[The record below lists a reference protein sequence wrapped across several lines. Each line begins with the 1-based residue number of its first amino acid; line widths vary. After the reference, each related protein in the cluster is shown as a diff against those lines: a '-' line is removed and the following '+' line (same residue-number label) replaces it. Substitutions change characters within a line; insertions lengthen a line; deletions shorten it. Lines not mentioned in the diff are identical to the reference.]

1 MKRRRKRLSVLILV
15 FTFLFGI
22 SGISMANSQQDLSP
36 LTPQQ
41 QEAYNYLSSLPPG
54 WLSLIAD
61 EFGIAESELIPL
73 YKSGMNYGQI
83 RSRLLELYP
92 VPEISFSYEDCA
104 ELAAQTGIDELEAI
118 TCYDMAYKWRKDP
131 VWLAD
136 LFQRTGSWD
145 IVESAFERWEQSS
158 EKPSS
163 NISTRSIMS
172 MASSP
177 SQIDKVYE
185 VYNVSAQSVDS
196 MMRSGADVNDI
207 RNILFFMDITSAEDQ
222 LNATAENSLISAM
235 PFSSSPSLYMDI
247 NTSLEEGWI
256 DELPEE
262 INYLNESWPKREFP
276 QELLPLL
283 SDTNE
288 NLLTRSVNM
297 DSSDLSMNL
306 SIPQLTFADSEL
318 PSQSSFFSDP
328 TGLQPEIVPS
338 AASSDSDGQYSSRG
352 LNIETMYGEDKAS
365 PFKSYFT
372 GTSERINPHS
382 GTLLITVNDFSL
394 DEKLGPDFNFTRY
407 FNGSQNVLEQVL
419 ATITQGTRSVSSG
432 TTQNSYSKETEY
444 QDGSKRKDVTTVNFE
459 YDAQTT
465 GNGYVNGTAEVEN
478 TAYFYRQG
486 ETTPYAVNSEDTY
499 SGEAYMLP
507 ASASVTAESSVSI
520 ESVPATYDKDIFGFG
535 HGWGIDGIP
544 VMDIEGAKKYITLG
558 SEGTY
563 EVGSDGFLVGRDS
576 QDVWVEKPG
585 DLTIKDQ
592 YGTVKVS
599 YILKNINNET
609 WYFDINGNP
618 FVYTSKYYGSHILLW
633 INYNS
638 SGKVSEII
646 DYVGRSIR
654 FTHTTN
660 SITVDIYESRNSTV
674 SLQRWVYNTEPS
686 SVTGKNKLVSVVQP
700 SGQQIF
706 YQYNEYLKPY
716 EFKYNN
722 TNYSH
727 NLKYLNL
734 TSITQPTSLVT
745 NFLYKANDNIIMER
759 YDEVPTYTVNSNSV
773 LTNTSQENRALF
785 SYLTNVTTKTLQRNN
800 GEQGTAPATE
810 TWEYDS
816 NDRLI
821 KHKIVGN
828 NSGADRNSAETV
840 ETIYTYSSAKSQRP
854 SSIKT
859 QTKFDNTSMISET
872 TESFAYDA
880 YGNIVSHVD
889 TAGNRTD
896 YTYDNSNYYYEN
908 SSELHTGCNNLI
920 EKMEYLTY
928 SPTLY
933 TGRRTKY
940 IFNKYGLDLVGE
952 EVAMIEKRQT
962 GTKNYAW
969 PHIDVPG
976 KPGSYIWSSSE
987 PISSVSLI
995 LYWTTTGWGR
1005 DSQYTVSYRK
1015 SGTSA
1020 WTVYYTSP
1028 FVDGGVFVTRGTRTT
1043 NITFP
1048 EPGYYD
1054 VRIVELDGGIRIEE
1068 GSKATGPI
1076 YTTTNLSDVLY
1087 KSYDYNYD
1095 FNSDD
1100 FGNIIAVNI
1109 YPSGST
1115 SGTPETRTTYTYDT
1129 LWHLYPVESVTQVTR
1144 ADGSVGT
1151 VKQTMTY
1158 DKLGR
1163 TLSSKSEEVGV
1174 SSSETQYQYDAMGR
1188 VTKIINPPHSTSS
1201 AGSEQN
1207 ITYSDALRQ
1216 IQATDELGNITR
1228 QTYDGFG
1235 RVAYTEWKDSSNIW
1249 HIAGYSKYDSL
1260 GRLVSNFDANF
1271 NETKYE
1277 YDAFGRQ
1284 IKTISPDNSQVQSW
1298 HVGVNLPISSSPTLS
1313 LTPPTGFTTLTLAG
1327 WSKVQ
1332 DADGN
1337 VGYKG
1342 YDILGRLVWS
1352 AANPKVNPEAG
1363 VPAWDMTWYE
1373 YDRFDRVIKKAVNRT
1388 ATDWDVTTYGY
1399 EYNNKQ
1405 TATSSPLTVDL
1416 PGNTEPMMVYEYNS
1430 RGLKVKEYPS
1440 TNPSQVVTIEYDELG
1455 NTKRITYPTQQE
1467 YVNTGNTF
1475 APTISNVA
1483 RRDEFY
1489 YGIYGITRAD
1499 SYANNMLENSYLATY
1514 NQRGWVTSEKWNI
1527 DNVDYIFNY
1536 GYDAVGNRT
1545 SMTYP
1550 DTTTNT
1556 YTYDELGRIVR
1567 IPGYFE
1573 RQSDQ
1578 SGFAYDPV
1586 GNITDIWASNGI
1598 HTQFSYNT
1606 RNMAT
1611 GISSTPLSL
1620 SYTYSGNGNIV
1631 KITDTTGATPVELNY
1646 TYDAKGQLKTAQV
1659 NKPTGIETVSY
1670 SYDGT
1675 SNRISETWKNNQ
1687 NQILSQY
1694 TYTYQPGDYLVSK
1707 TDPSSV
1713 VNYTWD
1719 IYGQLSSKSS
1729 GENYIFTGKR
1739 NLNSV
1744 TGSNTV
1750 KEIYTYDALGR

>member
-15 FTFLFGI
+15 FTFLFGM
-22 SGISMANSQQDLSP
+22 SGIGMANSQQDLSP

-83 RSRLLELYP
+83 RSCLLELYP

-104 ELAAQTGIDELEAI
+104 ELAAQTGIDELDAI

-196 MMRSGADVNDI
+196 MMRSGADVNDV

-222 LNATAENSLISAM
+222 LNATAENSLISAV
-235 PFSSSPSLYMDI
+235 PFSSSPSLYIDI
-247 NTSLEEGWI
+247 NASLEEGWI

-297 DSSDLSMNL
+297 ESSDLSMNL
-306 SIPQLTFADSEL
+306 AIPQLTFADSEL
-318 PSQSSFFSDP
+318 SSQSSFFSNP
-328 TGLQPEIVPS
+328 TGLQPEITPS
-338 AASSDSDGQYSSRG
+338 AASSDSDVQYSSRG

-407 FNGSQNVLEQVL
+407 FNGSQNVLEQVSV
-419 ATITQGTRSVSSG
+419 TTTQGTRSVSSG
-432 TTQNSYSKETEY
+432 TTQNSYLKETEY

-465 GNGYVNGTAEVEN
+465 DNGYVNGTAEVEN

-486 ETTPYAVNSEDTY
+486 ETTPYAVKSEDTY

-507 ASASVTAESSVSI
+507 ASASVTAASSVSI
-520 ESVPATYDKDIFGFG
+520 KSVPATYDKDIFGFG

-544 VMDIEGAKKYITLG
+544 VMDIEGSKKYITLG

-576 QDVWVEKPG
+576 HDMWVEDPR
-585 DLTIKDQ
+585 LIYKDIESP
-592 YGTVKVS
+592 YA
-599 YILKNINNET
+599 LKNINNET
-609 WYFDINGNP
+609 WYFNAKGNP
-618 FVYTSKYYGSHILLW
+618 FLLIGNQIASIISPLL

-638 SGKVSEII
+638 SDKVSEII
-646 DYVGRSIR
+646 DSVGRSIR
-654 FTHTTN
+654 FTHGTN
-660 SITVDIYESRNSTV
+660 SVTVDVYESSSSTV
-674 SLQRWVYNTEPS
+674 SLQRWIYNTEPS
-686 SVTGKNKLVSVVQP
+686 SVAGKNKLVSVVQP

-785 SYLTNVTTKTLQRNN
+785 SYLTNVTTKTLQRSN
-800 GEQGTAPATE
+800 GEQGTVPATE

-840 ETIYTYSSAKSQRP
+840 ETLYTYSSAKSQRP

-859 QTKFDNTSMISET
+859 ITKLDNTSIISET
-872 TESFAYDA
+872 TESFAYDS

-889 TAGNRTD
+889 TSGNRTD
-896 YTYDNSNYYYEN
+896 YIYDNLLLDSGLSIAPEYA
-908 SSELHTGCNNLI
+908 GCNNLI

-940 IFNKYGLDLVGE
+940 ALSTDGRDVVAE

-962 GTKNYAW
+962 GTKTYYA
-969 PHIDVPG
+969 PTGEVPD
-976 KPGSYIWSSSE
+976 KERSPYAYIWTPSE
-987 PISSVSLI
+987 IITSATLNI
-995 LYWTTTGWGR
+995 YWTTCGWGI
-1005 DSQYTVSYRK
+1005 DNQYAVEYRK
-1015 SGTSA
+1015 SGTTT
-1020 WTVYYTSP
+1020 WIQYYLSP
-1028 FVDGGVFVTRGTRTT
+1028 YKDGGLFSTTGTRTT
-1043 NITFP
+1043 TINFP
-1048 EPGYYD
+1048 SPDIYEIR
-1054 VRIVELDGGIRIEE
+1054 VREIEGDCE
-1068 GSKATGPI
+1068 IKSGSVATGPV

-1087 KSYDYNYD
+1087 KSYEYD
-1095 FNSDD
+1095 SKNP
-1100 FGNIIAVNI
+1100 GNITAINL
-1109 YPSGST
+1109 YPAGST

-1129 LWHLYPVESVTQVTR
+1129 LWHLYPVESVTQFTR

-1158 DKLGR
+1158 DNW
-1163 TLSSKSEEVGV
+1163 EERCHQRAKRLEFQAV
-1174 SSSETQYQYDAMGR
+1174 R
-1188 VTKIINPPHSTSS
+1188 LSTS
-1201 AGSEQN
+1201 
-1207 ITYSDALRQ
+1207 TM
-1216 IQATDELGNITR
+1216 
-1228 QTYDGFG
+1228 
-1235 RVAYTEWKDSSNIW
+1235 
-1249 HIAGYSKYDSL
+1249 
-1260 GRLVSNFDANF
+1260 
-1271 NETKYE
+1271 
-1277 YDAFGRQ
+1277 
-1284 IKTISPDNSQVQSW
+1284 P
-1298 HVGVNLPISSSPTLS
+1298 
-1313 LTPPTGFTTLTLAG
+1313 
-1327 WSKVQ
+1327 
-1332 DADGN
+1332 
-1337 VGYKG
+1337 
-1342 YDILGRLVWS
+1342 
-1352 AANPKVNPEAG
+1352 
-1363 VPAWDMTWYE
+1363 
-1373 YDRFDRVIKKAVNRT
+1373 
-1388 ATDWDVTTYGY
+1388 
-1399 EYNNKQ
+1399 
-1405 TATSSPLTVDL
+1405 
-1416 PGNTEPMMVYEYNS
+1416 
-1430 RGLKVKEYPS
+1430 
-1440 TNPSQVVTIEYDELG
+1440 
-1455 NTKRITYPTQQE
+1455 
-1467 YVNTGNTF
+1467 
-1475 APTISNVA
+1475 
-1483 RRDEFY
+1483 
-1489 YGIYGITRAD
+1489 
-1499 SYANNMLENSYLATY
+1499 
-1514 NQRGWVTSEKWNI
+1514 
-1527 DNVDYIFNY
+1527 
-1536 GYDAVGNRT
+1536 
-1545 SMTYP
+1545 
-1550 DTTTNT
+1550 
-1556 YTYDELGRIVR
+1556 
-1567 IPGYFE
+1567 
-1573 RQSDQ
+1573 
-1578 SGFAYDPV
+1578 
-1586 GNITDIWASNGI
+1586 WA
-1598 HTQFSYNT
+1598 
-1606 RNMAT
+1606 
-1611 GISSTPLSL
+1611 
-1620 SYTYSGNGNIV
+1620 
-1631 KITDTTGATPVELNY
+1631 E
-1646 TYDAKGQLKTAQV
+1646 
-1659 NKPTGIETVSY
+1659 
-1670 SYDGT
+1670 
-1675 SNRISETWKNNQ
+1675 
-1687 NQILSQY
+1687 
-1694 TYTYQPGDYLVSK
+1694 
-1707 TDPSSV
+1707 
-1713 VNYTWD
+1713 
-1719 IYGQLSSKSS
+1719 
-1729 GENYIFTGKR
+1729 
-1739 NLNSV
+1739 
-1744 TGSNTV
+1744 
-1750 KEIYTYDALGR
+1750 